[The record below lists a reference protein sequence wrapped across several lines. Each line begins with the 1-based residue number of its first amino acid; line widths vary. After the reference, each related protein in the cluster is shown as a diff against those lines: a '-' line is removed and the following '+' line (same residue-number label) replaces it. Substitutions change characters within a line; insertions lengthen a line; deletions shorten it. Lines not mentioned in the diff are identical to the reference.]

1 MGSIRIFRHYVLLP
15 FLLLGILEFVA
26 FAFSVYA
33 GAWLR
38 FSGDHE
44 AAFAS
49 IGWLFPRA
57 LLYASIMTLAMIA
70 VGLYQAHLREGMAGV
85 LIRLVAAYILGAVGL
100 ALIFYLFP
108 SVFIGRG
115 ALGLALLVSLALV
128 LVIRLLFY
136 RIIDLDTLK
145 RRTLVLGAG
154 RQARTINQLRRKTDQ
169 RSFRILGYVPMAG
182 EERLVPEDR
191 ILEIPEGKSL
201 ADFCREHQVDEIVV
215 AIDERRLGMP
225 VEDLLDCRIGGLQVV
240 DVQTFFER
248 ELGKI
253 RIDLLT
259 PSWLVFSDG
268 FQMNP
273 FRDMTKRLL
282 DITAS
287 LLLLG
292 VSWPFMLLTV
302 IAIWLEEGVRA
313 PILYRQTRVGEN
325 GVPFEVLKFRSMRVD
340 AEKDGARWASTN
352 DDRVTRVGRVIRKF
366 RIDELPQIFNVL
378 RGDMSLV
385 GPRPERPEFVRELA
399 RRIPY
404 YDERHRVKPGVTGWA
419 QLCYP
424 YGSSEHDAMEK
435 LQYDLYYVKNHSFL
449 LDLLILL
456 QTAEVV
462 IWGKGAR

>member
-15 FLLLGILEFVA
+15 FLLLGILEFAV

-70 VGLYQAHLREGMAGV
+70 VGLYQTRLREGMVGV
-85 LIRLVAAYILGAVGL
+85 LIRLVAAYILGSVAL

-201 ADFCREHQVDEIVV
+201 ADFCRELHVDEIVV
-215 AIDERRLGMP
+215 AIDDRRRGMP

-462 IWGKGAR
+462 LWGKGAR